1 MKHMSQK
8 DNKFQSKGK
17 KFGGGKPGGGRGFSK
32 RSEGDRD
39 YKPGG
44 RGGSAGGSRGFG
56 DRKPYKKR
64 EGDDSRPAR
73 SYGGSDRPFKKR
85 FDDRDDRPKRDFG
98 DRPKRSFDDGDKPRR
113 SFRDGDRP
121 FKKRFDDR
129 DDRPKRDFGDRP
141 KRDFGDRP
149 PRKFEDRGDRPK
161 RDFGDRPPRKF
172 DDRKEGGFSRDR
184 KSFGDRPKR
193 SFDDKPRRFEGDKK
207 RSFNARDDK
216 PKRSFDRKR
225 EDRPSNERFEA
236 SFETKQKLKSDRP
249 SYGAPSA
256 HYLYGVH
263 AVNAALLNPKREI
276 KRLLVTEEGYKSIR
290 EAYDDALANGLKI
303 PDPVVLEKEDIERL
317 VPRDSVHQGVVLDCQ
332 PLEDVFLIDILNAA
346 KEDTKLLILD
356 QVTDPHNIGAIL
368 RSASAFGATAVIVQ
382 KLHAPD
388 ITGTVAKS
396 ACGAVEFVPIVRE
409 VNLSRAMEQIK
420 EAGFFCFGLDERGK
434 KTLAQEKPTG
444 KVALVLG
451 AEGDGI
457 RRLVADNCDVL
468 VKLPT
473 FGEISSLN
481 VSNAAAVA
489 LYELV
494 RED

>member
-17 KFGGGKPGGGRGFSK
+17 KSGGAKSSGGRGFSK
-32 RSEGDRD
+32 KFEGDRD
-39 YKPGG
+39 SRPRG
-44 RGGSAGGSRGFG
+44 RSETAGGARGFG
-56 DRKPYKKR
+56 AKKTYKKR

-73 SYGGSDRPFKKR
+73 SYGGGDRPFKKR
-85 FDDRDDRPKRDFG
+85 FESRDDRPKRDFG
-98 DRPKRSFDDGDKPRR
+98 DRPKRSYDDSDKPRR
-113 SFRDGDRP
+113 SFRDGE
-121 FKKRFDDR
+121 
-129 DDRPKRDFGDRP
+129 RPKRDF
-141 KRDFGDRP
+141 
-149 PRKFEDRGDRPK
+149 GDRPK

-184 KSFGDRPKR
+184 KSFGDRP
-193 SFDDKPRRFEGDKK
+193 RRFEGDKK

-216 PKRSFDRKR
+216 PKRSFERKR
-225 EDRPSNERFEA
+225 DDRPSKESFERREA
-236 SFETKQKLKSDRP
+236 SPETKQRLKSDRP

-256 HYLYGVH
+256 HYLYGAH

-276 KRLLVTEEGYKSIR
+276 KRFLVTEEGFKNVR
-290 EAYDDALANGLKI
+290 EAYDDALANGLKV
-303 PDPVVLEKEDIERL
+303 PEPVVLEKEDIERL

-346 KEDTKLLILD
+346 RENTKLLILD

-368 RSASAFGATAVIVQ
+368 RSASAFGAAAVIVQ

-434 KTLAQEKPTG
+434 KTLSQEKPTG

-451 AEGDGI
+451 AEGDGL